1 MDSIRSET
9 ELLLLRIMLL
19 RAKHIVM
26 NEKQKEEI
34 AQLHESHKHL
44 FVYTEKTKTEN
55 FGNN

>member
-44 FVYTEKTKTEN
+44 FVYTNPKNEEN
-55 FGNN
+55 ENN

>member
-1 MDSIRSET
+1 MDSNKDAT

-34 AQLHESHKHL
+34 AQLRESHKHL
-44 FVYTEKTKTEN
+44 FIYTGKQKTEEN
-55 FGNN
+55 ENN